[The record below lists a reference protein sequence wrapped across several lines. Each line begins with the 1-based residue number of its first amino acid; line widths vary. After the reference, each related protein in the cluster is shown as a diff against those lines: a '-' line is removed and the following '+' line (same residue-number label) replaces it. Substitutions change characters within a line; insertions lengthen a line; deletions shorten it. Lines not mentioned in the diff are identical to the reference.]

1 MKLPPASTAVI
12 VVALTSFVPAQ
23 EKRSRPEVVRV
34 PVKEDAIRQGDTA
47 GCGPIS
53 LLNMLKLG
61 PRSFKSAYAEISGG
75 SDAAAL
81 ARLAKR
87 YTSPTGED
95 GKARFRLDA
104 GINDAN
110 LSRLC
115 ETVFKDHQ
123 LGTVHTLYTNRR
135 PKENDSA
142 FAKRVND
149 AVVHSLSEGVPVVMS
164 VDSYGV
170 RGKSWKKLTGH
181 YMLITGVQPV
191 GKTNPSSF
199 LIEYVDPVGAAHR
212 QAFLYASSFRDSRA
226 IAHFKSGD
234 RWLENNPYLYVAAPG
249 KDLRESREPWSGR
262 HELYLTILFG
272 RLTKTK
278 TQSKSE

>member
-1 MKLPPASTAVI
+1 MLGMEKLRIAFAAVI
-12 VVALTSFVPAQ
+12 VVVSTTFVPAQ
-23 EKRSRPEVVRV
+23 EKRNRQDIVRV
-34 PVKEDAIRQGDTA
+34 PVEENTIRQGDTA

-61 PRSFKSAYAEISGG
+61 PRSFKKAYTEISGG

-81 ARLAKR
+81 ARLAKK
-87 YTSPTGED
+87 YTSSTGKN
-95 GKARFRLDA
+95 GKAQFRINT

-115 ETVFKDHQ
+115 ETVFKEHQ
-123 LGTVHTLYTNRR
+123 LGTIDTLYTNRR
-135 PKENDSA
+135 PKENNSA
-142 FAKRVND
+142 FAKRVNG
-149 AVVHSLSEGVPVVMS
+149 AIAHSLSEGIPVVMS

-170 RGKSWKKLTGH
+170 RGKVWKKLTGH
-181 YMLITGVQPV
+181 YMLITAVQPV

-212 QAFLYASSFRDSRA
+212 QAFLYASGFRDSRA
-226 IAHFKSGD
+226 IAHFKNGD
-234 RWLENNPYLYVAAPG
+234 KWLENNPYLYVAAPD

-272 RLTKTK
+272 RLTNK
-278 TQSKSE
+278 